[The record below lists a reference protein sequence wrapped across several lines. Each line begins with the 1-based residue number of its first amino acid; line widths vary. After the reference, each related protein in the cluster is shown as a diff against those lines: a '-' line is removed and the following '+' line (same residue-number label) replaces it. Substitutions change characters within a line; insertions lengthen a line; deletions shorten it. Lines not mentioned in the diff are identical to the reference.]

1 MLWFPDVFPL
11 RAVWV
16 SSLAWILGGGPV
28 VAFAIVW
35 TMLSD
40 VTKEDERY
48 VLLFPMWMDGSL
60 TVNSASIFFKYA
72 IVLMGGELVSN
83 AASSWLMAFN
93 PWIPML
99 LGWTICFVGMLCSLS
114 LPETMPVSPSSAQQP
129 EMSSVEMGRLDPNDN
144 DDERAPFTREKPST
158 TTTSTT
164 KRSLF
169 TTLYTRIRAYFAPY
183 AFIFR
188 KKQILLLFT
197 AFLVYRLSRGSSWF
211 LVQYISTRYAW
222 TLAQANFLMT
232 LRPCIT
238 IPLFI
243 FILPGISKYFLRRF
257 RTSQKN
263 LYLARG
269 SVFCLTLGTLGVS
282 LSPNIPTFI
291 LSMTVQASGA
301 GFIFLIRALL
311 TVLVKR
317 EETARVFTLMELLQS
332 VGNVIASLSI
342 TKVFQIGLELGGV
355 WVGLA
360 WMMTSTA
367 FALVGVSIWLFE
379 LPPASK
385 EREGDAEREA
395 RL

>member
-1 MLWFPDVFPL
+1 
-11 RAVWV
+11 
-16 SSLAWILGGGPV
+16 
-28 VAFAIVW
+28 
-35 TMLSD
+35 
-40 VTKEDERY
+40 
-48 VLLFPMWMDGSL
+48 
-60 TVNSASIFFKYA
+60 
-72 IVLMGGELVSN
+72 
-83 AASSWLMAFN
+83 
-93 PWIPML
+93 
-99 LGWTICFVGMLCSLS
+99 
-114 LPETMPVSPSSAQQP
+114 MPVSPSSAQQS
-129 EMSSVEMGRLDPNDN
+129 EMSSVEMGHLDPNDN
-144 DDERAPFTREKPST
+144 DERAPFTREKPNT
-158 TTTSTT
+158 TTLVT

-169 TTLYTRIRAYFAPY
+169 STLYTRARAYFVPY

-197 AFLVYRLSRGSSWF
+197 AFLVYKLSRGSSWF

-222 TLAQANFLMT
+222 TLAQANFLMS

-243 FILPGISKYFLRRF
+243 FILPVISKYFLRRF

-269 SVFCLTLGTLGVS
+269 SVLCLTLGTLGIS

-291 LSMTVQASGA
+291 LSMTLQASGA

-342 TKVFQIGLELGGV
+342 TKVFQLGLEWGGV

-379 LPPASK
+379 LPPVSRQ
-385 EREGDAEREA
+385 REEDSQRSA

>member
-1 MLWFPDVFPL
+1 MN
-11 RAVWV
+11 RA
-16 SSLAWILGGGPV
+16 
-28 VAFAIVW
+28 
-35 TMLSD
+35 T
-40 VTKEDERY
+40 
-48 VLLFPMWMDGSL
+48 
-60 TVNSASIFFKYA
+60 IFFRYA

-99 LGWTICFVGMLCSLS
+99 LGWTICFIGMLCSLS
-114 LPETMPVSPSSAQQP
+114 LPETMPVSPSSAQQS
-129 EMSSVEMGRLDPNDN
+129 EMSSVEMGHLDPNDN
-144 DDERAPFTREKPST
+144 DERAPFTREKPNT
-158 TTTSTT
+158 TTLAT

-169 TTLYTRIRAYFAPY
+169 STLYTRARAYFVPY

-197 AFLVYRLSRGSSWF
+197 AFLVYKLSRGSSWF

-222 TLAQANFLMT
+222 TLAQANFLMS

-243 FILPGISKYFLRRF
+243 FILPVISKYFLRRF

-269 SVFCLTLGTLGVS
+269 SVLCLTLGTLGIS

-291 LSMTVQASGA
+291 LSMTLQASGA

-342 TKVFQIGLELGGV
+342 TKVFQLGLEWGGV

-379 LPPASK
+379 LPPVSRQ
-385 EREGDAEREA
+385 REEDSQRSA